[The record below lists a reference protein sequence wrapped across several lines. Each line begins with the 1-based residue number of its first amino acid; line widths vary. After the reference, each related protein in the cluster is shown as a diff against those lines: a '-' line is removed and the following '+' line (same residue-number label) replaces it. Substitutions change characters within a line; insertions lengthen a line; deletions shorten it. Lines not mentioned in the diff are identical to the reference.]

1 MKVSAFL
8 GINNR
13 LSDEHLTTP
22 EDGNFLRDAVNVDV
36 TDAKR
41 LRLRKGFKLAIPGEY
56 AHSVWSDGGDSFY
69 VDNGTLYR
77 LREEALG
84 MVRDAVRTGLAP
96 SQTVSYTRSNGEVVF
111 TNGQVIERIVG
122 GATAPLLYP
131 APSHVPAAR
140 NPA

>member
-41 LRLRKGFKLAIPGEY
+41 LRLRKRLSLSQCGFER
-56 AHSVWSDGGDSFY
+56 GG
-69 VDNGTLYR
+69 
-77 LREEALG
+77 
-84 MVRDAVRTGLAP
+84 
-96 SQTVSYTRSNGEVVF
+96 
-111 TNGQVIERIVG
+111 VG
-122 GATAPLLYP
+122 GHGFFQQGGNTG
-131 APSHVPAAR
+131 
-140 NPA
+140 